1 MLDVNAKKMAEIE
14 VEMESRDEKEN
25 EKREGST
32 IEEDQQ
38 RGRELQ
44 RRNNVIKL
52 LRRKEKIFTPAR
64 LSVFL
69 FIFSPVYSVIL

>member
-32 IEEDQQ
+32 IEEDQ
-38 RGRELQ
+38 
-44 RRNNVIKL
+44 
-52 LRRKEKIFTPAR
+52 
-64 LSVFL
+64 
-69 FIFSPVYSVIL
+69 